1 MTESALAR
9 DIPADFMFNPFAEG
23 FTDNPYPHYAELR
36 ATAPVHESPLGFWVL
51 SEYEDVSALLRS
63 GHSVEEHH
71 LAPSPLQE
79 LSKSVYGD
87 RARRMNGLSMLDQDP
102 PDHTRLRRLVTKAFT
117 PRAVEALEPRIVTL
131 VDQALDRIAEA
142 GHVDL
147 VAELAFPLPFAVIS
161 EMLGTPA
168 VDQVRLRELTGTL
181 VRGTEPV
188 VDPQLMAQIK
198 SADDELAVIGKEMID
213 WKRQHPADDLLTALI
228 AAEDD
233 GDTLSDEELVA
244 QVLLLYVAGHETTVN
259 LIAGGVLALL
269 RNPDQ
274 LELLRAQPGLA
285 ANAVEELLRY
295 DSPVQMSRRITLEP
309 YRVRDEEIP
318 PGVFVIASLAAAN
331 RDVKFWG
338 SDAGELRLERAN
350 ARQHTSF
357 GAGVHHCLGA
367 ALARLEARVAIA
379 RLVQRFP
386 TLALDGVQWNG
397 RINLRGP
404 ATLSVTV

>member
-1 MTESALAR
+1 MTDSALAP
-9 DIPADFMFNPFAEG
+9 DTQADFVFNPFAEG
-23 FTDNPYPHYAELR
+23 FTDDPYPHYAELR
-36 ATAPVHESPLGFWVL
+36 AAAPVHESPLGFWVL
-51 SEYEDVSALLRS
+51 SQYEDVSALLRS

-71 LAPSPLQE
+71 LAPGPIQE
-79 LSKSVYGD
+79 LSQSVYGD
-87 RARRMNGLSMLDQDP
+87 RAHRMNGLSMLDQDP

-117 PRAVEALEPRIVTL
+117 PRAVEALEPKIVTL

-168 VDQVRLRELTGTL
+168 VDQVRLRDLSGAL
-181 VRGTEPV
+181 VRGLEPV
-188 VDPQLMAQIK
+188 VDPQLWARIK
-198 SADDELAVIGKEMID
+198 SADDELAVIGREMID

-295 DSPVQMSRRITLEP
+295 DSPVQMSRRITIEP

-318 PGVFVIASLAAAN
+318 PGTFVFASLASAN
-331 RDVKFWG
+331 RDVTFWG
-338 SDAGELRLERAN
+338 ADAGELRLERAN

-379 RLVQRFP
+379 RLVARFP